1 MFTSSIRSSF
11 ALKTVL
17 GLLLVATADW
27 LFFLRPLG
35 IAVGLFAVLLLTAA
49 AAVRRGWTSDSRG
62 FAAAGFAAAMAVVL
76 IDRPSALAWLLFGL
90 ALTIAMLSARVGKNE
105 DAWRWGQRLM
115 VHAAIAFIGPWLDLM
130 RLNRVNRRRRVFNLP
145 VAVRLLLLPVV
156 GGALFIALFAS
167 ANPVIGDLIGRLQL
181 PPLSGE
187 AVARVIF
194 WVLCVVLVGGILRP
208 RWRSRLL
215 PLPSLGGQRLSGVTA
230 ASVTLSLVVFNLLF
244 AVQNGLDLAILWS
257 GAPLPDGMTLAQYA
271 HRGAYPLIITA
282 LLAALFVLVFLRPG
296 SETAARPL
304 VRWLVVI
311 WVGQNL
317 LLVAS
322 SLLRTADYIEAYSLT
337 RFRIAAMIWMV
348 LVGIG
353 LGLICWRLLRN
364 RSAAWLINA
373 NAGVA
378 VAVLTLVSAVDLG
391 AFAAHWN
398 IRQALDPD
406 RQGIRLDLCYLDRL
420 NGAALT
426 ALVAL
431 EQRTPDTLLRDRAAA
446 VRVRQMA
453 AMQMRQSDWRGWRW
467 RDQRRLDRVARMTA
481 DQPLAAPAPGVR
493 DCDGHL
499 TSPPRLSA
507 AAPGPAVLFTVPLTS
522 TAGD

>member
-1 MFTSSIRSSF
+1 M
-11 ALKTVL
+11 
-17 GLLLVATADW
+17 
-27 LFFLRPLG
+27 
-35 IAVGLFAVLLLTAA
+35 GLFAVLLLAA
-49 AAVRRGWTSDSRG
+49 AAVVRRGWAADSRG
-62 FAAAGFAAAMAVVL
+62 FAAAGVAAGMTLVL

-90 ALTIAMLSARVGKNE
+90 ALTMAMLSARVGKNE
-105 DAWRWGQRLM
+105 DAWRWAQRLV
-115 VHAAIAFIGPWLDLM
+115 VHAAIAVIGPWLDLM
-130 RLNRVNRRRRVFNLP
+130 RVHRVTRRRRASNLP
-145 VAVRLLLLPVV
+145 GLVRLLVLPVL
-156 GGALFIALFAS
+156 GGAVFIALFAS
-167 ANPVIGDLIGRLQL
+167 ANPVLGELIGRLRL

-187 AVARVIF
+187 AVVRVVF
-194 WVLCVVLVGGILRP
+194 WILCVVLVGGILRP

-296 SETAARPL
+296 SETAVRPL

-364 RSAAWLINA
+364 RSAAWLLNA
-373 NAGVA
+373 NACV
-378 VAVLTLVSAVDLG
+378 VLAVLMVASVVDLG
-391 AFAAHWN
+391 PLAAHWN

-406 RQGIRLDLCYLDRL
+406 RQGARLDLCYLDTL

-426 ALVAL
+426 ALVQL
-431 EQRTPDTLLRDRAAA
+431 EQRTLDSALRDRVAA
-446 VRVRQMA
+446 VRVRQMN
-453 AMQMRQSDWRGWRW
+453 AMQARQSDWRGWRW
-467 RDQRRLDRVARMTA
+467 RDQRRLDRVAGMTA
-481 DQPLAAPAPGVR
+481 DHPLVGPVPGGR

-499 TSPPRLSA
+499 KPPPRPAA
-507 AAPGPAVLFTVPLTS
+507 AAPDPAVLFTVPLTS